1 MSQFKE
7 EIMTFRGYVNRKN
20 FGQNNAEILNKFH
33 WDFIV
38 TKKPNVVYWPPDQIL
53 KTRLLNITGLPSDM
67 AAAPLETEEL
77 CGGFK
82 VIQPGEI
89 THDPVTITFNFQ
101 DFEDSS
107 IGYLVHD
114 WYRKTQDPEV
124 KVSNTKADLV
134 CDMEVYQLNTRLLPV
149 KKWRLYNGLYEGGN
163 TNDGDFG
170 NKKELSGKVDLMIK
184 FEWWDVDYLNAV

>member
-1 MSQFKE
+1 MA
-7 EIMTFRGYVNRKN
+7 FRDYVNRKN

-33 WDFIV
+33 WDLVV
-38 TKKPNVVYWPPDQIL
+38 THRPNVVYWPADFVL
-53 KTRLLNITGLPSDM
+53 KSRLLNVTGLPSDM

-77 CGGFK
+77 DGGFK

-89 THDPVTITFNFQ
+89 THDPVSVTFNFQ

-107 IGYLVHD
+107 IGYLIQD
-114 WYRKTQDPEV
+114 YYRKTQDPED

-149 KKWRLYNGLYEGGN
+149 KRWRLYNGLYEDGN

-170 NKKELSGKVDLMIK
+170 NKKELSGKCDLVIK
-184 FEWWDVDYLNAV
+184 FEWWDIDYLNAL